1 MIASTGN
8 TCIQRLGI
16 SRTSQPMIHA
26 ASNRPEENMRMGVQ
40 RPHRWSSI
48 GSPTSEGGARAC
60 ACSATASRRKHT
72 SRLRAG
78 TRLRR
83 RDADLLQVVPLEL
96 PGREALDMDVEL
108 VEAEVVAVAGELN
121 LEIQFVVLHGQFA
134 DGAWRSDAWTAPG
147 PIRCATR

>member
-1 MIASTGN
+1 
-8 TCIQRLGI
+8 
-16 SRTSQPMIHA
+16 
-26 ASNRPEENMRMGVQ
+26 
-40 RPHRWSSI
+40 
-48 GSPTSEGGARAC
+48 
-60 ACSATASRRKHT
+60 
-72 SRLRAG
+72 
-78 TRLRR
+78 
-83 RDADLLQVVPLEL
+83 LLQVVPLEL

>member
-48 GSPTSEGGARAC
+48 GSPTSEGGG
-60 ACSATASRRKHT
+60 ASM
-72 SRLRAG
+72 RLF
-78 TRLRR
+78 
-83 RDADLLQVVPLEL
+83 RDCVKK
-96 PGREALDMDVEL
+96 EAHL
-108 VEAEVVAVAGELN
+108 AVAGRDETPQ
-121 LEIQFVVLHGQFA
+121 EG
-134 DGAWRSDAWTAPG
+134 R
-147 PIRCATR
+147 